1 MSIFPKKH
9 FRWVESKSF
18 AKDRRRQ
25 EIAALLWWHRPVAI
39 LITMTTLLLAWGMG
53 HLDPTKTPPPWYFI
67 LPATPIAAVC
77 FVYGLPWLNSLCPS
91 EVRFFD
97 KKLMRGQGNH
107 HDHAKYTDI
116 QSFSWKRVDGWLV
129 LHLDLKKR
137 VLQLHVPDEISA
149 EDLAVFLAQKQVP
162 YLAKSTE
169 KEAA

>member
-39 LITMTTLLLAWGMG
+39 LVIIANFVLFWGIA
-53 HLDPTKTPPPWYFI
+53 HLNPANTPPPWYYA
-67 LPATPIAAVC
+67 LPPMPIAAVL
-77 FVYGLPWLNSLCPS
+77 FVYGIPWFISLFPS

-97 KKLMRGQGNH
+97 KELILSQGNRQNRS
-107 HDHAKYTDI
+107 KYTDI

-149 EDLAVFLAQKQVP
+149 EDLAVFLAQKEVP
-162 YLAKSTE
+162 YLAKSDPSPF
-169 KEAA
+169 